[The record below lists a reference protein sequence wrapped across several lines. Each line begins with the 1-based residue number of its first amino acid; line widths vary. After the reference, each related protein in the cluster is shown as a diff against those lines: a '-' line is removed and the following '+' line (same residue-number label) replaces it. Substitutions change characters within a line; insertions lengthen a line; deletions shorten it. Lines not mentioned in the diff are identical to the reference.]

1 MRNVSGQFRHVCH
14 LASVLLSL
22 IIDAACYLGL
32 CLRPSPILAAENLFL
47 RKQLALYQERQ
58 GKPRRAT
65 HATPIALVWLSQ
77 WFDWRR
83 ALGIVKPE
91 TFTGWHRQGF
101 RLFWRWKS
109 RPGRPTLPKDLQ
121 ALMRRMA
128 LENPTWGQERI
139 ANELLLQLGLRVSP
153 RTVRK
158 YMPSHCVGGPGKR
171 CPSQRWSTFV
181 RNQAQGIV
189 ACDFCVV
196 VTATFRVLYV
206 FVVIEHASRR
216 LLHANVTS
224 HPTAEWTLHQLREA
238 IPSDHSYRFLIHDR
252 DSIFS
257 QDLDQHIQNLG
268 LKILKTPP
276 KSPQANAI
284 CERIIGT
291 VRRECLDFI
300 IPFTEIHVR
309 RLLVEWVTHYN
320 GGRPHM
326 SLGPGIPQPSVS
338 VPISLHKH
346 RHWLAPPLP
355 VVSRS
360 VLGGLHHEYRL
371 DQKAA

>member
-14 LASVLLSL
+14 LVSVLLSL
-22 IIDAACYLGL
+22 IVDAACYLGL

-65 HATPIALVWLSQ
+65 PATRMALVWLSR

-91 TFTGWHRQGF
+91 TFIGWHRQGF

-109 RPGRPTLPKDLQ
+109 RPGRPTLPKALQ
-121 ALMRRMA
+121 VLIRRMA

-139 ANELLLQLGLRVSP
+139 ANELLLKLGLRVSP

-171 CPSQRWSTFV
+171 CPSQRWSTFI

-196 VTATFRVLYV
+196 VTVTFRILYV

-216 LLHANVTS
+216 LLHTNVTS
-224 HPTAEWTLHQLREA
+224 HPTAEWTLQQLREA

-257 QDLDQHIQNLG
+257 QDLDQPIQNLG

-276 KSPQANAI
+276 KSPQGNAL

-300 IPFTEIHVR
+300 IPFTETHVR

-338 VPISLHKH
+338 VPISLHNQ
-346 RHWLAPPLP
+346 WC
-355 VVSRS
+355 
-360 VLGGLHHEYRL
+360 
-371 DQKAA
+371 

>member
-1 MRNVSGQFRHVCH
+1 MRTVSGQFRHVCH
-14 LASVLLSL
+14 LVSVLLSL

-32 CLRPSPILAAENLFL
+32 CLRPSPRLAAENLFL

-65 HATPIALVWLSQ
+65 HATRIALVWLSR

-91 TFTGWHRQGF
+91 TFIGWHRQGF

-128 LENPTWGQERI
+128 LENPTWGRERI
-139 ANELLLQLGLRVSP
+139 ANELLLDLGLRVSP

-171 CPSQRWSTFV
+171 CPSQRWSTFIC
-181 RNQAQGIV
+181 NQAQGIV

-196 VTATFRVLYV
+196 VTATFRLLYV

-224 HPTAEWTLHQLREA
+224 HPTAEWTLQQLREA
-238 IPSDHSYRFLIHDR
+238 IPSDHSYRLLIHDR
-252 DSIFS
+252 GSSFS

-268 LKILKTPP
+268 LKILQTPP
-276 KSPQANAI
+276 KSSQANAI

-291 VRRECLDFI
+291 IRRECLDCI
-300 IPFTEIHVR
+300 IPFTATHVR
-309 RLLVEWVTHYN
+309 RLLVEWLTHDN
-320 GGRPHM
+320 GGGPHM

-338 VPISLHKH
+338 VPIALHKH
-346 RHWLAPPLP
+346 QHWLAPPLP
-355 VVSRS
+355 VVSRP

-371 DQKAA
+371 DQQAA